1 MMHHRRGKA
10 NQLNYQC
17 NVTQKTIGEA
27 GSMGLRSIG
36 IIGASALVGGAAGAG
51 VFAVTGAGIA
61 ASGLGGLAF
70 AGCAAALAQLHAYRS
85 ERGELREAYNALLDD
100 VTSVIERQA
109 QTDAKLAEIERRT
122 IESPAL
128 VWRAAAADIEVLSSL
143 VSDLARNVADHDRRL
158 AEKPAEPPQAAA
170 ATVQPAP
177 SPDWF
182 EDEAELGF
190 TADAAPV
197 EETFTPPSPAVIAEL
212 KTTLA
217 TALAS
222 DRLELLLQPIVTL
235 PQRKTF
241 GYEASL
247 RLKGGGSD
255 FQSSADLRRIAVAT
269 DLEPELDRVLVE
281 RAVQVLR
288 ILRARNREIGIVCAV
303 SAKSLDQPKLRAV
316 IESLVRGDA
325 ALAGAITLEI
335 GDADVRSADAA
346 TRAALQSLAAI
357 GVGIGLSRLP
367 HLRLDLSELSTLGVR
382 QVRVPAQ
389 TMLQSAQ
396 EAAPRSDIHP
406 ADLAELLGRRGIELL
421 VSDITSEQSVLDL
434 LDYAAPLATGPLFGA
449 ARPVRPEV
457 LEPKAVGGEK
467 RATARKPL
475 EAPPAEASGK
485 ALASGQRQSFR
496 SLLRRA

>member
-1 MMHHRRGKA
+1 
-10 NQLNYQC
+10 
-17 NVTQKTIGEA
+17 
-27 GSMGLRSIG
+27 MGLKAFG
-36 IIGASALVGGAAGAG
+36 TIGASALVSGAAGAG
-51 VFAVTGAGIA
+51 VFATTGAGVA

-109 QTDAKLAEIERRT
+109 QTDAKLTEIERRT

-128 VWRAAAADIEVLSSL
+128 VWRAATADIEVLSSL

-158 AEKPAEPPQAAA
+158 ANTAADSPQAA
-170 ATVQPAP
+170 ATVQQAP

-255 FQSSADLRRIAVAT
+255 FQSSADLRRIATAT

-303 SAKSLDQPKLRAV
+303 SATSLVQPKLRAV

-325 ALAGAITLEI
+325 ALAGAVTLEV

-346 TRAALQSLAAI
+346 TRTALQSLSSI

-367 HLRLDLSELSTLGVR
+367 HLRLDLAELAALGVR
-382 QVRVPAQ
+382 QVRIPAQ
-389 TMLQSAQ
+389 TMLQAAQ
-396 EAAPRSDIHP
+396 ETTPTTDIHP
-406 ADLAELLGRRGIELL
+406 ADLAELLGRRGVELL
-421 VSDITSEQSVLDL
+421 VSDITSEQAVLDL

-467 RATARKPL
+467 RAAARKPL
-475 EAPPAEASGK
+475 EAPPVEAPGK